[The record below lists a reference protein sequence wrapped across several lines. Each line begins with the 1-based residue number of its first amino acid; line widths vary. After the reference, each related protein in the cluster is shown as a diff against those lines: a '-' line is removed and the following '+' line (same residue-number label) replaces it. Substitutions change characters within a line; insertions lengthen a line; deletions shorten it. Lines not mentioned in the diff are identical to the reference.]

1 MNNIENINKKTS
13 NSFITVI
20 EIYKYLDKKRK
31 LEIIISLILTIVAA
45 VLEIFSI
52 AIILPFLTLLTNP
65 NGLNDYPI
73 ISSVYNYFSVYN
85 PNYFI
90 IFITSFFILITIFS
104 LIIKLFNLRYSID
117 LGENIGADLCKDAFE
132 IYLSKSYI
140 FLKSINSSDIISDIN
155 KNIAG
160 SIMAIDSLLKLISSF
175 VLSLAVFAALLI
187 VDSNITIFTSL
198 ILISSYL
205 FVNKYSKAKLIN
217 NSKRIVSLQPLQLK
231 YLQES
236 LGGIREVILS
246 NLKNYYT
253 FNFEKV
259 DRKIRSYLANSSFI
273 TNSFRFIIEAVVL
286 IIICG
291 VTLSFLY
298 LEKLNSSSFAIL
310 GTFAIGAQ
318 KLLPSLQTIFR
329 MWSNI
334 RSKKFEVIKT
344 INILKSRSKPIKV
357 EPNNYINFEKI
368 ISLKNISFKFP
379 NTENYV
385 IKNINLEI
393 KKGACLGI
401 MGESGAGK
409 STFADILMT
418 LLIPSIGEYYIDNLN
433 IYQADNSDNNVQAWR
448 RSIAQVPQ
456 KIFLADTTIAENIAF
471 GSDKNNIDFKRLREC
486 AQLSSIESYIESL
499 PMKYE
504 TNVGESG
511 SFLSGGQIQRMAI
524 ARALYK
530 GAKLLIFDEATSALD
545 EKTEEKIMN
554 SIKKIKGKVTIIFI
568 SHKRKTLE
576 ICDEILEI
584 KNGLI
589 RKI

>member
-1 MNNIENINKKTS
+1 MNNIENIYKKTS
-13 NSFITVI
+13 NSFTTVL
-20 EIYKYLDKKRK
+20 EIYKYLNKKRR
-31 LEIIISLILTIVAA
+31 LQIIISLILTIIAA
-45 VLEIFSI
+45 VFEIFSI

-65 NGLNDYPI
+65 SALNDYPI
-73 ISSVYNYFSVYN
+73 ISSFYNYFSFYN
-85 PNYFI
+85 PNIFI
-90 IFITSFFILITIFS
+90 VFITSSFILITIFS

-132 IYLSKSYI
+132 IYLSKSYS
-140 FLKSINSSDIISDIN
+140 FLKCINSSDIISDIN

-160 SIMAIDSLLKLISSF
+160 SIMAIDSLLKLISSL
-175 VLSLAVFAALLI
+175 VLSLAIFTALLI
-187 VDSNITIFTSL
+187 IDSNITILTSL

-205 FVNKYSKAKLIN
+205 FINKYSKDKLIT
-217 NSKRIVSLQPLQLK
+217 NSKRIVDLQPLQLK

-246 NLKNYYT
+246 NLKDYYT

-259 DRKIRSYLANSSFI
+259 DRKIRSYLANSGFI
-273 TNSFRFIIEAVVL
+273 TNSFRYIIEAVVL

-298 LEKLNSSSFAIL
+298 LGKLNSSSFAIL

-334 RSKKFEVIKT
+334 RSKKFEVLKT
-344 INILKSRSKPIKV
+344 INILESHTKPVKFDF
-357 EPNNYINFEKI
+357 NNNINFQERI
-368 ISLKNISFKFP
+368 NLKNISFRFP

-385 IKNINLEI
+385 LRNINLQI
-393 KKGACLGI
+393 KKGDCLGI
-401 MGESGAGK
+401 MGESGSGK

-418 LLIPSIGEYYIDNLN
+418 LLIPSIGEYHIDNLN
-433 IYQADNSDNNVQAWR
+433 IYESDDDSNILEWR

-471 GSDKNNIDFKRLREC
+471 GSDKDKIDMTRLREC
-486 AQLSSIESYIESL
+486 AQLSSIESFIESL

-504 TNVGESG
+504 TIVGESG
-511 SFLSGGQIQRMAI
+511 AFLSGGQIQRMAI

-554 SIKKIKGKVTIIFI
+554 SIKRIKGKVTIVFI
-568 SHKRKTLE
+568 SHKIKTLE
-576 ICDEILEI
+576 ICDEIIEI